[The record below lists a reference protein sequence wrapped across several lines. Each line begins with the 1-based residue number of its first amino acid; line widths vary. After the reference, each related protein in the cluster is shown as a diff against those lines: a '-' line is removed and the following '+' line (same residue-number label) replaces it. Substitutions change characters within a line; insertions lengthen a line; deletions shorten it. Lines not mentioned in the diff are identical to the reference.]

1 MGALTQGTDRVGNCS
16 TKRGLIIAVCWLA
29 FALLCL
35 VIRGTM
41 FGWFMT
47 PSLANLMGMADAGFI
62 GGSSENSIAL
72 EDLALL
78 AMAIVGALCSLVF
91 ALIPSYAPSWRR
103 N

>member
-1 MGALTQGTDRVGNCS
+1 MGALTQGTDGVGNYS
-16 TKRGLIIAVCWLA
+16 PKRGLIIAFYWLA

-35 VIRGTM
+35 IIRGTI
-41 FGWFMT
+41 FGWFIT
-47 PSLANLMGMADAGFI
+47 PSLANLIGMPDASFI

-78 AMAIVGALCSLVF
+78 AMAIVGALCSLFF